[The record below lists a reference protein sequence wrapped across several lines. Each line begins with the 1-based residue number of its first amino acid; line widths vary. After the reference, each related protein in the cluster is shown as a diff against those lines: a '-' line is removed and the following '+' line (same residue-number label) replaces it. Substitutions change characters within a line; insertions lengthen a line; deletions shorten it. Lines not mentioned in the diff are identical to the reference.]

1 MAKVGPLNTPFTRD
15 PFSPP
20 KPSDK
25 FGLCTEGNPESI
37 RRSDPGDDTSVVD
50 IVLYH
55 KSDAVKIQTP
65 AALNSPMGTGISGL
79 GRPKRS

>member
-1 MAKVGPLNTPFTRD
+1 MAKIGPLNTTFTRD

-20 KPSDK
+20 KPTDK
-25 FGLCTEGNPESI
+25 FGKCTEGNPESI
-37 RRSDPGDDTSVVD
+37 RRSDPGDDTSVLG

-55 KSDAVKIQTP
+55 SSDAVKIRSE

-79 GRPKRS
+79 GRPKKS